1 MKEESSDKDKENE
14 MCIEH
19 KEKIMFY
26 CRKHEKYICNV
37 CVDDHQTNS
46 GCTVIGIKIM
56 EKEVKELLSK
66 EVTGNIYIANQLKE
80 IRSTYEELISKKK
93 EEKKSLQIENPL
105 KFLKINFEKEKSK
118 HETQELNELKQL
130 KDKNTSVLKDISKKI
145 ELLKDFKSFLEAKN
159 TELKQNFDSK
169 KYFHIFNAYNDQIVN
184 KRSRGENEHI
194 ALEAIYISKSL
205 KNESFR
211 KEMEKIQKAS
221 EVVNE
226 DQTNDK
232 LLKFV
237 NQIESEEAFKSQV
250 IQCFPQTLYSITY
263 YSNKLCLYNVRSMQ
277 YNFEEVFLDKEQ
289 PIQKNSLGEKEIL
302 ILHPMKNQN
311 QNKTNFGFDSIMVEG
326 CIYFIGGEKIDP
338 KCDTDCF
345 VYSCSMKR
353 TQKISPLN
361 SPRCDHTLTNIKSS
375 IYCVGGRWNDQ
386 FLNSVEQ
393 YDIIENQWTI
403 LQQRLSEP
411 KSLVTLVSDEIQLK
425 IFCIGGCL
433 EVGIS
438 SKIEYLLLNNNGNP
452 ISKWIPLN
460 IKISNSLFRGIMS
473 ASALL
478 LKSMKSK
485 DLEEEEILLFGG
497 ITSTNFNLNQGL
509 NDNKVFKI
517 LVKNSGNVLESLK
530 EELPQKERFNQR
542 KPLLFYS
549 RNKNN
554 FEGNLVSIQTLN
566 EAYIVGMDGILKY
579 DGSLERFEFL
589 DESKWEQSTF

>member
-184 KRSRGENEHI
+184 KRSRGENEHL

-205 KNESFR
+205 KNGSFR

-263 YSNKLCLYNVRSMQ
+263 YSNKL
-277 YNFEEVFLDKEQ
+277 
-289 PIQKNSLGEKEIL
+289 
-302 ILHPMKNQN
+302 
-311 QNKTNFGFDSIMVEG
+311 
-326 CIYFIGGEKIDP
+326 
-338 KCDTDCF
+338 
-345 VYSCSMKR
+345 
-353 TQKISPLN
+353 
-361 SPRCDHTLTNIKSS
+361 
-375 IYCVGGRWNDQ
+375 
-386 FLNSVEQ
+386 
-393 YDIIENQWTI
+393 
-403 LQQRLSEP
+403 
-411 KSLVTLVSDEIQLK
+411 
-425 IFCIGGCL
+425 
-433 EVGIS
+433 
-438 SKIEYLLLNNNGNP
+438 
-452 ISKWIPLN
+452 
-460 IKISNSLFRGIMS
+460 
-473 ASALL
+473 
-478 LKSMKSK
+478 
-485 DLEEEEILLFGG
+485 
-497 ITSTNFNLNQGL
+497 
-509 NDNKVFKI
+509 
-517 LVKNSGNVLESLK
+517 
-530 EELPQKERFNQR
+530 
-542 KPLLFYS
+542 
-549 RNKNN
+549 
-554 FEGNLVSIQTLN
+554 
-566 EAYIVGMDGILKY
+566 
-579 DGSLERFEFL
+579 
-589 DESKWEQSTF
+589 